1 MATPKGYSS
10 YRGRFP
16 KWKIVVIILLILVIV
31 AAAGFML
38 LQRYLVYDG
47 SGLPHF
53 QFPEREKTS
62 ASAGKSASS
71 GTAASNAAG
80 SSKKKDLKIQIE
92 QPKEK
97 SVQALQLSETPL
109 LDWAS
114 VQQRIQDTGAAY
126 NSVVLTLKDAR
137 GYVYYNSTAAAA
149 ASSRAV
155 RAQSS
160 TAAAIAA
167 MTASDYNTVAR
178 LSCLRDARASR
189 ADVNG
194 KGLKNTGGYLFYDGN
209 SENWMDPAKPAT
221 QQYLASL
228 ARECANLGFKEIL
241 LTDFSYPTKGRLRKI
256 DYGTGEK
263 SENLKACLTAIKTAL
278 DGTKVKLSI
287 ELPADVITTGSNA
300 EAGLNLADLAPLVDR
315 IYAPATAAQSQA
327 LSKAVAAANPAAAFV
342 PEISGTVGSSQSS
355 YLFLG

>member
-10 YRGRFP
+10 YHGRFP
-16 KWKIVVIILLILVIV
+16 KWKIIVVILLILIIV
-31 AAAGFML
+31 AAAGFIL

-53 QFPEREKTS
+53 QFPEKEKTS

-71 GTAASNAAG
+71 GTAASSTAS
-80 SSKKKDLKIQIE
+80 SSKKDLNIKI
-92 QPKEK
+92 EK
-97 SVQALQLSETPL
+97 STEKGVRELQLSETPL

-114 VQQRIQDTGAAY
+114 VQQRIQSTGTVY
-126 NSVVLTLKDAR
+126 NSVVLTLKDAK
-137 GYVYYNSTAAAA
+137 GYVYYNSVAAAA
-149 ASSRAV
+149 ASRRAV

-160 TAAAIAA
+160 TAAAVAA
-167 MTASDYNTVAR
+167 MTASADYSSVAR

-189 ADVNG
+189 ADLNG
-194 KGLKNTGGYLFYDGN
+194 KGLKNTGGYIFYDGN

-221 QQYLASL
+221 QQYLAAL
-228 ARECANLGFKEIL
+228 AKECANLGFKEIL
-241 LTDFSYPTKGRLRKI
+241 LTDFSYPTKGRLSRI

-263 SENLKACLTAIKTAL
+263 SENLKTCLTAIKTAL
-278 DGTKVKLSI
+278 AGTKVKLSI

-300 EAGLNLADLAPLVDR
+300 EAGLNLADIAPLVDR
-315 IYAPATAAQSQA
+315 IYAQTTAAQSQA
-327 LSKAVAAANPAAAFV
+327 LSDAVTASNKSTAFV
-342 PEISGTVGSSQSS
+342 PEVSGTVDSSQSN